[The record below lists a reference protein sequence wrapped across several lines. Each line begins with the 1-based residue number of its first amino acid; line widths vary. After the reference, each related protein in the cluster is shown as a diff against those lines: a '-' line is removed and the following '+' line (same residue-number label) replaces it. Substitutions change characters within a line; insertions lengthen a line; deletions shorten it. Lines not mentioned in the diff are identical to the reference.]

1 MCPGAS
7 ISVSAI
13 ATFNGLN
20 AVNSESA
27 DTTSAEAAAIPA
39 TRPTS
44 QIAMSDGPAPKG
56 YPALVGHPVA
66 VVVFA
71 VVANKDADVYN
82 LTLPQLRGI
91 FSGAITNWR
100 QVGGAD
106 LPVRIV
112 ARAPGSG
119 TRATFDAKVL
129 GHAEPAFS
137 SYDCS
142 SKDAVPA
149 SPVIKC
155 EVADTGTLLQRVN
168 SVPGAIGYAQV
179 ADAAA
184 YANVESV
191 KLGGSDPDIGS
202 VQEGAYP
209 FWTVEYLYTYGAPA
223 AGSLTQKFLTYMGSF
238 AARDLVRQEGYT
250 PCVDSTNNLMST
262 LCAPG
267 AR

>member
-1 MCPGAS
+1 
-7 ISVSAI
+7 VSAI

-20 AVNSESA
+20 AVNSDPA
-27 DTTSAEAAAIPA
+27 GTTSAAAAAIPA

-56 YPALVGHPVA
+56 YPALAGHPVA

-112 ARAPGSG
+112 ARTPGSG
-119 TRATFDAKVL
+119 TRATFDATVL

-142 SKDAVPA
+142 SKDAVPT

-155 EVADTGTLLQRVN
+155 EAADTGTLLQRVN
-168 SVPGAIGYAQV
+168 SVPGAIGYAQI
-179 ADAAA
+179 ADAAP
-184 YANVESV
+184 YPNVESV

-202 VQEGAYP
+202 VQAGTYP
-209 FWTVEYLYTYGAPA
+209 FWTVEYLYTHGVPVRGTLA
-223 AGSLTQKFLTYMGSF
+223 AQFLAFMKTSTAGDILRS
-238 AARDLVRQEGYT
+238 QGYT
-250 PCVDSTNNLMST
+250 PCADPNQPLTAT
-262 LCAPG
+262 LCRP
-267 AR
+267 